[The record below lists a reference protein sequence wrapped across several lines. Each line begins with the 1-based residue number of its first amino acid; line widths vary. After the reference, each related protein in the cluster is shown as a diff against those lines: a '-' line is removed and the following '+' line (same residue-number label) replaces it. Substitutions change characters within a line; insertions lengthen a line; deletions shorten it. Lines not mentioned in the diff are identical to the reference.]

1 MPLNHYKIPLN
12 PSKCFFSHFFS
23 AMCYAWGFFTAVG
36 VRSTCRMGFDVV
48 TTWKCY
54 EWITPADSTD
64 DSYVMEKK
72 FPYVSTSHM
81 YSFFQVANICKEKR
95 LPIGQKK
102 CGKSYYCGYCGRLNG
117 FVAEWSFFPR
127 GLLPHRPSMC
137 DVQISDF
144 VGRCPVGFWN
154 RGWSLID
161 IPTLWGWFR
170 YVSPCSDNI
179 WMILM
184 ISHRDITRIIYNI
197 L

>member
-1 MPLNHYKIPLN
+1 MV
-12 PSKCFFSHFFS
+12 FFPHFFS
-23 AMCYAWGFFTAVG
+23 AMCYGWGFFTAG
-36 VRSTCRMGFDVV
+36 FPRSTCRWVSIL
-48 TTWKCY
+48 TTWNCY
-54 EWITPADSTD
+54 KNHSSWFHWWFLCHG
-64 DSYVMEKK
+64 KK
-72 FPYVSTSHM
+72 SFHMFPLPTCTL
-81 YSFFQVANICKEKR
+81 FFRLPIYANIR

-170 YVSPCSDNI
+170 
-179 WMILM
+179 
-184 ISHRDITRIIYNI
+184 
-197 L
+197 